1 MKMKMKK
8 KTKTGS
14 DEDTKSRPIRP
25 SRGVEA
31 AAATRS
37 AEPGI
42 ETAGCGLACVR
53 VLRLVRPHFCAR
65 SDWPVTAPFWH
76 SWLCLLLLLCVLCI
90 HPVCPLGLC
99 SLFGTELRDR
109 ECVAGELLQQGNQAG
124 NMCMYKEYVGMGR
137 ECMDGVRSSCIR
149 IIMY

>member
-1 MKMKMKK
+1 MRF
-8 KTKTGS
+8 S
-14 DEDTKSRPIRP
+14 VRARPP
-25 SRGVEA
+25 LSK
-31 AAATRS
+31 
-37 AEPGI
+37 
-42 ETAGCGLACVR
+42 
-53 VLRLVRPHFCAR
+53 
-65 SDWPVTAPFWH
+65 AP
-76 SWLCLLLLLCVLCI
+76 LLCAIRLAGDCALLAFLALSVAVT
-90 HPVCPLGLC
+90 VCPLGLC